1 MNLSRFMKAVDMAL
15 TDLSAEDMKSFV
27 HQIARGLPES
37 GRGSFL
43 KRLESLKGEDSVELQ
58 KRVEKDS
65 AELHAEVERIKKV
78 LSEIDEGN
86 RCLDSEINEEWDDW
100 YDNEEDEFLFT
111 DPEDL
116 LKDLQDSIELIH
128 RCFDEEEYKDGC
140 ELAELLSVLQIYV
153 NGEYIDYDGS
163 TLNIQELF
171 DLELLSGSFIAFL
184 RESLYLTYMGNEL
197 QYKADKLFRM
207 MSNYR
212 CFDVKLEDLMQM
224 GEEELHDLQ
233 EFIPSWIDYLGRQEG
248 PGAEKLLLEVW
259 EMVDADDQHLEMA
272 RSFASQH
279 PELYRRILEEGIG
292 TTDPD
297 KMYLIG
303 MEALENIPVS
313 YEIRGEVALLTAEYA
328 EKINKHDSAES
339 CWLEAFRSNTTVLN
353 YLRLRCQTREW
364 SKYAERVREIYETL
378 FGNLKNGN
386 RVVSYGMDGLKRN
399 ALDRN
404 TYLMILFF
412 EEKFSNMIKL
422 GMKETRPLGWS
433 YTFMKEG
440 LSLLLL
446 LLFKGKTLHAGMRA
460 MLNRVQNACGFTLEE
475 YERGTIVT
483 DNERKADYFLELFQ
497 NWKKDVV
504 ISDEDEVRWMN
515 MIERLISLRT
525 SGIME
530 ANRRNYYHECA
541 QFIAAFGEV
550 KESRGET
557 GAKQQFM
564 RSYRELYPRRRNFIA
579 DLKACG
585 MKA

>member
-1 MNLSRFMKAVDMAL
+1 
-15 TDLSAEDMKSFV
+15 
-27 HQIARGLPES
+27 
-37 GRGSFL
+37 
-43 KRLESLKGEDSVELQ
+43 
-58 KRVEKDS
+58 
-65 AELHAEVERIKKV
+65 
-78 LSEIDEGN
+78 
-86 RCLDSEINEEWDDW
+86 
-100 YDNEEDEFLFT
+100 
-111 DPEDL
+111 
-116 LKDLQDSIELIH
+116 
-128 RCFDEEEYKDGC
+128 
-140 ELAELLSVLQIYV
+140 
-153 NGEYIDYDGS
+153 
-163 TLNIQELF
+163 
-171 DLELLSGSFIAFL
+171 
-184 RESLYLTYMGNEL
+184 
-197 QYKADKLFRM
+197 
-207 MSNYR
+207 
-212 CFDVKLEDLMQM
+212 
-224 GEEELHDLQ
+224 
-233 EFIPSWIDYLGRQEG
+233 
-248 PGAEKLLLEVW
+248 
-259 EMVDADDQHLEMA
+259 
-272 RSFASQH
+272 
-279 PELYRRILEEGIG
+279 
-292 TTDPD
+292 
-297 KMYLIG
+297 
-303 MEALENIPVS
+303 
-313 YEIRGEVALLTAEYA
+313 
-328 EKINKHDSAES
+328 
-339 CWLEAFRSNTTVLN
+339 
-353 YLRLRCQTREW
+353 
-364 SKYAERVREIYETL
+364 
-378 FGNLKNGN
+378 
-386 RVVSYGMDGLKRN
+386 
-399 ALDRN
+399 
-404 TYLMILFF
+404 MILFF

-564 RSYRELYPRRRNFIA
+564 RSYRDQYPRRRNFIA